1 MAVVNGNAWPRH
13 PVQPHQYRL
22 RLLNACDSRT
32 LSLSA
37 WAVDVASYPDKIT
50 SFAQLWDPA
59 EANAVELPLYVIGT
73 EHGLLPDGPAK
84 ILSRATPTGGSVAKF
99 SCDIDGVSGVAY
111 TTDTELNQGLLMQP
125 GERYDVIIDFAGQEG
140 KEIYI
145 INTGKFVCLKVSDN
159 IHEPLLILKPLSFP
173 KKNVTAPSEPFKNF
187 KVAPPPDDALWN
199 TLGQIMKFDVSLP
212 ADEDVSTPV
221 ENLCFDSNPAG
232 VPKFSD
238 EEVAKNRQVFAKEE
252 VTGPLIGAANDLG
265 PLAAVLDNEYGNPE
279 EGKGWAKPITENVPV
294 DQVEEWEVINI
305 SGKCPTPLT

>member
-37 WAVDVASYPDKIT
+37 WAVDVSSYPNKIT
-50 SFAQLWDPA
+50 SFDQLWSQ
-59 EANAVELPLYVIGT
+59 EANAVEVPLYVIGT

-84 ILSRATPTGGSVAKF
+84 ILSRDTATSSGSVTKF
-99 SCDIDGVSGVAY
+99 SCDADGVSSVAY

-173 KKNVTAPSEPFKNF
+173 KKKRNSTQR
-187 KVAPPPDDALWN
+187 ALQEFQGG
-199 TLGQIMKFDVSLP
+199 TTTRRCSLEH
-212 ADEDVSTPV
+212 AWTDHE
-221 ENLCFDSNPAG
+221 
-232 VPKFSD
+232 
-238 EEVAKNRQVFAKEE
+238 
-252 VTGPLIGAANDLG
+252 I
-265 PLAAVLDNEYGNPE
+265 
-279 EGKGWAKPITENVPV
+279 
-294 DQVEEWEVINI
+294 
-305 SGKCPTPLT
+305 

>member
-37 WAVDVASYPDKIT
+37 WAVPVGTDVN
-50 SFAQLWDPA
+50 SFVDVWKGDEIPI
-59 EANAVELPLYVIGT
+59 YVIGT

-99 SCDIDGVSGVAY
+99 SCDIDGVSSVAY

-173 KKNVTAPSEPFKNF
+173 KKKT
-187 KVAPPPDDALWN
+187 
-199 TLGQIMKFDVSLP
+199 
-212 ADEDVSTPV
+212 
-221 ENLCFDSNPAG
+221 
-232 VPKFSD
+232 
-238 EEVAKNRQVFAKEE
+238 
-252 VTGPLIGAANDLG
+252 
-265 PLAAVLDNEYGNPE
+265 
-279 EGKGWAKPITENVPV
+279 
-294 DQVEEWEVINI
+294 
-305 SGKCPTPLT
+305 

>member
-84 ILSRATPTGGSVAKF
+84 ILSRDTVAGDTVGSVIKY
-99 SCDIDGVSGVAY
+99 SCGVAEPKQV
-111 TTDTELNQGLLMQP
+111 TELNQGLLMQP

-173 KKNVTAPSEPFKNF
+173 KKKT
-187 KVAPPPDDALWN
+187 
-199 TLGQIMKFDVSLP
+199 
-212 ADEDVSTPV
+212 
-221 ENLCFDSNPAG
+221 
-232 VPKFSD
+232 
-238 EEVAKNRQVFAKEE
+238 
-252 VTGPLIGAANDLG
+252 
-265 PLAAVLDNEYGNPE
+265 
-279 EGKGWAKPITENVPV
+279 
-294 DQVEEWEVINI
+294 
-305 SGKCPTPLT
+305 